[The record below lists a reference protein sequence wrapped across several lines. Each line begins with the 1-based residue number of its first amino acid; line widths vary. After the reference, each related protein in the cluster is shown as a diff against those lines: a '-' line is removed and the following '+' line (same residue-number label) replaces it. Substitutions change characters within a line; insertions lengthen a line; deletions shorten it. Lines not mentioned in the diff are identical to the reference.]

1 MNDGLSLGEI
11 AVFCLLVVFFRLPFW
26 QSPTARAVMNCVY
39 RFVAR
44 VLVGLAVA
52 PDMLPA
58 VRPQP
63 AVPLTPATPWQAVV
77 AAYLDA
83 ACDSRNTRRAYARHL
98 RDAFTALA
106 VATVDALTG
115 ADLAAYRA
123 RVTAS
128 DLS

>member
-1 MNDGLSLGEI
+1 MDS
-11 AVFCLLVVFFRLPFW
+11 VTTDV
-26 QSPTARAVMNCVY
+26 
-39 RFVAR
+39 
-44 VLVGLAVA
+44 
-52 PDMLPA
+52 LPA

-83 ACDSRNTRRAYARHL
+83 AVDSANTRRAYARHL
-98 RDAFTALA
+98 RDAFTALGV
-106 VATVDALTG
+106 VATVDGLTG

-128 DLS
+128 DLSPASQAQALAALRSFLAWAGTLG